1 MDLQKGQ
8 KIKLSQLSAEHRF
21 TLTLSAALAGSAIDV
36 SCFGV
41 DHQDKLSDD
50 RYFIFYNQLTSPEG
64 AITMSTD
71 AKSTALTFEL
81 DRLPASIHKLVIT
94 LAADGSATMKAL
106 TEGLLVISDSQKPLA
121 KFAFDGSQFSREKA
135 LIVGEL
141 YLKDGDWRL
150 SVVASGF
157 NGGLSALLAHF
168 GGEEMTPQSPPV
180 QEAPAPAPSSP
191 ANLKKQGDSH
201 KINLSK
207 NSSTLHVNLNWQSG
221 LGGIKG
227 ILGGGSAIDLDLAC
241 MYRLKDGR
249 SSVIQALG
257 NSFGSANQPPYILLD
272 QDDRTG
278 AASGGENMWFYK
290 PELLDFAVVFAY
302 IYEGTPNWKNTGAT
316 VTLKQQGSPDIVIKI
331 DNRNDRDRFCVIASL
346 TGTSGEL
353 EVRREE
359 KFFRGHREVDQ
370 AYGFGFIWR
379 EGRK

>member
-168 GGEEMTPQSPPV
+168 GGEEMTPAVS
-180 QEAPAPAPSSP
+180 ACS
-191 ANLKKQGDSH
+191 
-201 KINLSK
+201 
-207 NSSTLHVNLNWQSG
+207 
-221 LGGIKG
+221 
-227 ILGGGSAIDLDLAC
+227 GSARPCPIQPSQSEKA
-241 MYRLKDGR
+241 GR
-249 SSVIQALG
+249 
-257 NSFGSANQPPYILLD
+257 QP
-272 QDDRTG
+272 
-278 AASGGENMWFYK
+278 
-290 PELLDFAVVFAY
+290 
-302 IYEGTPNWKNTGAT
+302 
-316 VTLKQQGSPDIVIKI
+316 
-331 DNRNDRDRFCVIASL
+331 
-346 TGTSGEL
+346 
-353 EVRREE
+353 
-359 KFFRGHREVDQ
+359 
-370 AYGFGFIWR
+370 
-379 EGRK
+379 